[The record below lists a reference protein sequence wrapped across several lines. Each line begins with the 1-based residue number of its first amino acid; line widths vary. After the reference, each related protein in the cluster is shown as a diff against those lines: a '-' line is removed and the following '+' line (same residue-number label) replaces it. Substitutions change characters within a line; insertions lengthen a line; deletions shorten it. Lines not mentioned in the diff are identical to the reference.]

1 MGSISNVRAK
11 DYETKLVCVCLMIFI
26 ILIKTPFEY
35 LLMDNMMHIF
45 SLLQA
50 KDLGKVWK

>member
-11 DYETKLVCVCLMIFI
+11 DYETKLVCMCVIIFI

-35 LLMDNMMHIF
+35 LLMGNMMQIF
-45 SLLQA
+45 SLLQV
-50 KDLGKVWK
+50 KDLGKV